1 MTLLY
6 ASTFTD
12 ALGKLT
18 AQEQK
23 QVKITTVDLMI
34 DPKGSGLSLERVTG
48 AADDKMDTRNNPSH
62 FRC

>member
-23 QVKITTVDLMI
+23 QVRDTTEEELDQLFDRLPQTSKPPI
-34 DPKGSGLSLERVTG
+34 LSPAG
-48 AADDKMDTRNNPSH
+48 
-62 FRC
+62 